1 MQKPVRPGCSGV
13 LRLFPFNFLP
23 LGFTPYCFR
32 VISVALFFF
41 IAGGAVAQEPPPD
54 EPLTILITA
63 SRFAETADETL
74 APVTVITRQDIEEKQ
89 AATVEEVLRAVP
101 GITLSNSGGAGKLT
115 SLFLRGTE
123 SNHVLVLID
132 GVKVGNATSGTTPFE
147 HLPLAQIEKIEVV
160 RGPRS
165 SLYGSEAIGGV
176 IQIFTRRGQSE
187 TRPAF
192 SVGAGSHNT
201 RRFNVGVSGGAA
213 AAWYNFGLSAYKT
226 DGYNA
231 CLGRAS
237 VGMFG
242 DPDYVPGAG
251 CFADEPDDDGH
262 KNKAV
267 SIRGGVSLTDALAI
281 EGNFLNSDSETMF
294 DGSFQN
300 ESETTTRVS
309 SVKATFQASA
319 QWKSSLLI
327 SRSQD
332 ESDSFK
338 DGEFRTTFDTT
349 REQINWQN
357 NFRLNE
363 NSQIVAGVDYLDDE
377 VGGTTNYNIDS
388 RDNTGVFGLLRTEI
402 DANDL
407 EVSLREDDNEQFGD
421 KTTGSVGW
429 GRNLGD
435 GNRVTASYGTA
446 FTTPTFND
454 LYSPPAPN
462 PDLDPEKSK
471 SFDFGLS
478 QTGSNGRWAVN
489 LYQTKIDDFIAL
501 DETQNYKAFNID
513 KAKITGLELSGGV
526 TAGQWDVSANLTL
539 QKPKD
544 ASGEHNGNLLV
555 RRPKQIIQLAA
566 ARKIGKHS
574 IGASLRNQDRS
585 FDDAA
590 NAREIDGFT
599 VVDVRGEIRA
609 HRHWSLGLK
618 VNNLFDRKYET
629 VSYYPQDE
637 INFMA
642 TLRYVP

>member
-23 LGFTPYCFR
+23 LGFTSYCFR

-41 IAGGAVAQEPPPD
+41 IDGGAVAQEPPPD

-74 APVTVITRQDIEEKQ
+74 APVTVITRKDIEEKQ

-147 HLPLAQIEKIEVV
+147 HLPLDQIEKIEVV

-176 IQIFTRRGQSE
+176 IQIFTRRGQGE
-187 TRPAF
+187 ARPAF

-201 RRFNVGVSGGAA
+201 RRFNTGVSGGVG
-213 AAWYNFGLSAYKT
+213 AAWYNFGLSVYET

-231 CLGRAS
+231 CRGNP
-237 VGMFG
+237 VTF
-242 DPDYVPGAG
+242 AG
-251 CFADEPDDDGH
+251 CGANEPDNDGH
-262 KNKAV
+262 ENKAA

-281 EGNFLNSDSETMF
+281 EGNFLNSESETEF
-294 DGSFQN
+294 DGGFQN
-300 ESETTTRVS
+300 ESETITRVS
-309 SVKATFQASA
+309 SVKATFRASE
-319 QWKSSLLI
+319 QRKSSLLI

-332 ESDSFK
+332 ESDNFK
-338 DGEFRTTFDTT
+338 DGEFRTTFNTT

-357 NFRLNE
+357 NFRLNK
-363 NSQIVAGVDYLDDE
+363 NNQIVAGVDYLEDKVDST
-377 VGGTTNYNIDS
+377 VNYDVDS
-388 RDNTGVFGLLRTEI
+388 RDNTGVFALWRTAVDTDDFE
-402 DANDL
+402 L
-407 EVSLREDDNEQFGD
+407 SLRNDDNEQFGD
-421 KTTGSVGW
+421 KATGSVGW
-429 GRNLGD
+429 GRDPGD
-435 GNRVTASYGTA
+435 GYRVTASYGTA
-446 FTTPTFND
+446 FTTPSFND
-454 LYSPPAPN
+454 LYYPGSGNPN
-462 PDLDPEKSK
+462 LVPEKSK
-471 SFDFGLS
+471 SFDCGLAH
-478 QTGSNGRWAVN
+478 TGDDSRWSVN
-489 LYQTKIDDFIAL
+489 FYQTKIDDLITS
-501 DETQNYKAFNID
+501 EPPNYIPMNID
-513 KAKITGLELSGGV
+513 KAKITGIELSGGI

-539 QKPKD
+539 QKPKN
-544 ASGEHNGNLLV
+544 ASGEYNGNLLV
-555 RRPKQIIQLAA
+555 RRPQQIIQLAA

-609 HRHWSLGLK
+609 HRHWSLGVK
-618 VNNLFDRKYET
+618 VNNLFDHKYET

-637 INFMA
+637 INLMA